1 MEDLLLILLEPFG
14 EVALE
19 ILQELVLAIG
29 EMIIGLWDDTHPCKL
44 FPKDGQRDWR
54 TKLAKT
60 ALPFLSWRE
69 MNPRVFRGGP

>member
-1 MEDLLLILLEPFG
+1 MEDLLVILLEPFG

-44 FPKDGQRDWR
+44 FPKDGQRD
-54 TKLAKT
+54 
-60 ALPFLSWRE
+60 
-69 MNPRVFRGGP
+69 